1 MWIEQALQQLDCSAL
16 IAFLQQLVA
25 TPSVYQPDRPD
36 ANEEAVAH
44 LVAQQLQAWGW
55 SPTRQPVAPG
65 RPNIIADLEG
75 PGGPG
80 RCLLFAGHTDVVTP
94 GERSAWQ
101 FDPFGAEIVAG
112 RLYGRGAADM
122 KGGLAAMLFA
132 ARAIQL
138 SAVPFRGRIRLA
150 VPVDEEGMM
159 LGIKALV
166 AAGYADGVDAA
177 IICEPEEREVCITQK
192 GALRLRLLSHGRIA
206 HGAMPYMGVNAL
218 SGMVQLLER
227 LLRLETRLKQQYG
240 RHPLLGELHITP
252 TVLRAPLNGGT
263 GQINCLPGQC
273 DAYLDI
279 RSLPAISHAQIIAA
293 IQNEMSALRA
303 EYPAYAFECE
313 ILDDRPATEIAPE
326 HPVVQ
331 AVLTGHRQVYG
342 CPAVLGG
349 VPGATDGTILWRDR
363 EIPVVVYGP
372 GDKYI
377 PHQPDEFVEVDEVIR
392 AAQVYIIAALTYLEV
407 NDSSQDTTD

>member
-1 MWIEQALQQLDCSAL
+1 MGIEQALQHLDAAAL
-16 IAFLQQLVA
+16 IAFLRQLVA
-25 TPSVYQPDRPD
+25 TPSVYQPEQPG
-36 ANEEAVAH
+36 ANEEAAAR
-44 LVAQQLQAWGW
+44 LVATQLQAWDW
-55 SPTRQPVAPG
+55 SPIWQLIAPG
-65 RPNIIADLEG
+65 RPNVIAEIEG

-80 RCLLFAGHTDVVTP
+80 RCLLFEGHTDVVTQ

-101 FDPFGAEIVAG
+101 FEPFGAEIAAG

-132 ARAIQL
+132 VRAIQL
-138 SAVPFRGRIRLA
+138 SGIPFRGRIRLA
-150 VPVDEEGMM
+150 IPVDEEGMM
-159 LGIKALV
+159 LGIKALI

-192 GALRLRLLSHGRIA
+192 GALRLRLLAHGRIA

-218 SGMVQLLER
+218 TAMVHLLDR

-240 RHPLLGELHITP
+240 PHPLLGELHITP
-252 TVLRAPLNGGT
+252 TVLRAPLDGDAS
-263 GQINCLPGQC
+263 QVNCLPGQC

-279 RSLPAISHAQIIAA
+279 RSLPAISHAEITAA
-293 IQNEMSALRA
+293 IRCEIDTLCV
-303 EYPAYAFECE
+303 EYPAYSFDLE
-313 ILDDRPATEIAPE
+313 ILDDRPATEIAAE

-331 AVLTGHRQVYG
+331 AVQMGHRRVYG

-363 EIPVVVYGP
+363 AIPVVVYGP
-372 GDKYI
+372 GDKHI
-377 PHQPDEFVEVDEVIR
+377 PHQPDEFVEIEEVIR
-392 AAQVYIIAALTYLEV
+392 AAQVYIIAALTYLGV
-407 NDSSQDTTD
+407 DHPSQE